1 MCYIEDSR
9 KEEEEIAIDESLEL
23 SEKIEIVME
32 KSLTERQN

>member
-9 KEEEEIAIDESLEL
+9 KEEEEITIDESLEL
-23 SEKIEIVME
+23 SEKLEIVME